1 MAAALV
7 ARLDFAYRA
16 ASLHVALET
25 TAAIIATAAAFLLLG
40 RYRRTGFLEE
50 LLLSAGLSLLA
61 VANFTFAALPA
72 AFHLSMNRGAV
83 WAMLFTSLLSSVLI

>member
-1 MAAALV
+1 
-7 ARLDFAYRA
+7 
-16 ASLHVALET
+16 
-25 TAAIIATAAAFLLLG
+25 LLLG

-72 AFHLSMNRGAV
+72 AFHL
-83 WAMLFTSLLSSVLI
+83 